1 LGRSDPVNK
10 KVPEESS
17 GAFFAILA
25 EAGIRAIANQPRK
38 EFEECP

>member
-10 KVPEESS
+10 KAPELPS

-25 EAGIRAIANQPRK
+25 EAGIHAIANQPK
-38 EFEECP
+38 NEFEECP